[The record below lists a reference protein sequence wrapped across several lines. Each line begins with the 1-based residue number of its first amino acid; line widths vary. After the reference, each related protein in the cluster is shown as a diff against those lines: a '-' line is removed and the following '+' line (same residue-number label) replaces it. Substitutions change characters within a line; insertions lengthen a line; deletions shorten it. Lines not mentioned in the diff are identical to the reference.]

1 MLKTPGVQP
10 PQAATMTVLIATFF
24 GVYLVFL
31 AGIMLGVTL
40 DNRAKLARAL
50 YLAAVAVV
58 AIAGFAIV
66 PLRRFFDFT
75 TPNAVLLWPG
85 AAIVAAVAVVQY
97 IIAGRA
103 GLRIERGMGEV
114 SRTSD
119 AAFNPNSKK
128 K

>member
-1 MLKTPGVQP
+1 M
-10 PQAATMTVLIATFF
+10 
-24 GVYLVFL
+24 YLVFL
-31 AGIMLGVTL
+31 AGIILGVTL

-75 TPNAVLLWPG
+75 APNAVLLWPG
-85 AAIVAAVAVVQY
+85 AAIVAAVAIVQY

-103 GLRIERGMGEV
+103 GLKIERGMDGA

-119 AAFNPNSKK
+119 TTSNPDLKK

>member
-1 MLKTPGVQP
+1 
-10 PQAATMTVLIATFF
+10 
-24 GVYLVFL
+24 
-31 AGIMLGVTL
+31 MLGVTL

-75 TPNAVLLWPG
+75 APNAALLWPG

-97 IIAGRA
+97 IIAERA
-103 GLRIERGMGEV
+103 GLMIERGMDGV

-119 AAFNPNSKK
+119 TAPNSLKK
-128 K
+128 EITPHE

>member
-1 MLKTPGVQP
+1 
-10 PQAATMTVLIATFF
+10 MTVLIATFF

-31 AGIMLGVTL
+31 AGIMLGVAL

-58 AIAGFAIV
+58 AVAGFAIV

-75 TPNAVLLWPG
+75 APNAALLWPG
-85 AAIVAAVAVVQY
+85 AAIVATVAIVQY

-103 GLRIERGMGEV
+103 GLRIERGASDV
-114 SRTSD
+114 LRTSD
-119 AAFNPNSKK
+119 TTPNLTQKK

>member
-1 MLKTPGVQP
+1 
-10 PQAATMTVLIATFF
+10 MTVLIATFF

-58 AIAGFAIV
+58 AIAGFVIV

-75 TPNAVLLWPG
+75 APNAALLWPG
-85 AAIVAAVAVVQY
+85 VAIVVAAAVVQY

-103 GLRIERGMGEV
+103 GLKIERSMGEV

>member
-1 MLKTPGVQP
+1 
-10 PQAATMTVLIATFF
+10 MTVLIATFF

-58 AIAGFAIV
+58 AIAGFVIV

-75 TPNAVLLWPG
+75 APNAALLWPG
-85 AAIVAAVAVVQY
+85 VAIVAAAAVVQY

-103 GLRIERGMGEV
+103 GLKIERGMDDV
-114 SRTSD
+114 SCTSD
-119 AAFNPNSKK
+119 ATSNPDSKK